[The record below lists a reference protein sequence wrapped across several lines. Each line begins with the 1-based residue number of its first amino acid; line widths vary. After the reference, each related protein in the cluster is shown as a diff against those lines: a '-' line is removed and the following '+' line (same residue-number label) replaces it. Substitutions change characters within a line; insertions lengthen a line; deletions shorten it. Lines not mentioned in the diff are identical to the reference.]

1 MNKREKS
8 LFITIVVM
16 LVVFA
21 HFWGIKKYMAYDK
34 KQQSQVSRLESQVE
48 SYRNSSVMAEEI
60 ADEVKWLADHEPK
73 PSTYGETQS
82 KLVKFLNESGRANGF
97 DPVKPK
103 LMQLEDTG
111 GKYRRA
117 KVQITATAKEAEIYK
132 WLVDIHQP
140 SKFRAVTQI
149 VMKPTPKDD
158 ETITCTLTAEQWL
171 IDADKITSE
180 EAGE

>member
-16 LVVFA
+16 LVIFA
-21 HFWGIKKYMAYDK
+21 HFWGIKKYMANAN
-34 KQQSQVSRLESQVE
+34 KQQSQLSSLQAQVE
-48 SYRNSSVMAEEI
+48 SYRNSSVIAEEI
-60 ADEVKWLADHEPK
+60 AGEVNWLAEHEPT

-82 KLVKFLNESGRANGF
+82 KLVKFLSESGRANGF

-103 LMQLEDTG
+103 LIQLEDTG

-140 SKFRAVTQI
+140 TKFRAVTQI

-171 IDADKITSE
+171 IDADNSISE